1 MSFERALQFGKVAE
15 GLIAAWLQSRGNA
28 ILPAYEIEKSSGK
41 GPQLF
46 CADGDFVAPD
56 MLVFTANGI
65 RWIEA
70 KHKTHFTWH
79 RVTGRWTTG
88 IDMRHYHDYLM
99 VEKQTKLPVW
109 LMFFHSGSKPSDEDA
124 KHGCPPECPTGL
136 FAGKLFDLIIT
147 ENHRSPRFDPSR
159 VGLVGHG
166 RSGMVY
172 WAPDAF
178 KLLAT
183 CDEVRSATAALVADK
198 AA

>member
-1 MSFERALQFGKVAE
+1 MSFENALQFGSVAE
-15 GLIAAWLQSRGNA
+15 GLISAWLQSRGNS
-28 ILPAYEIEKSSGK
+28 IMPAYQIEKSSGK

-46 CADGDFVAPD
+46 SSDGDFVAPD
-56 MLVFTANGI
+56 MLVFNANGI
-65 RWIEA
+65 MWVEA

-79 RVTGRWTTG
+79 RVTSRWTTG
-88 IDMRHYHDYLM
+88 IDMRHYHDYFM

-109 LMFFHSGSKPSDEDA
+109 LMFFHGDSRPSADDIA
-124 KHGCPPECPTGL
+124 HRCPPECPTGL
-136 FAGKLFDLIIT
+136 FGAKLFDLVVS
-147 ENHRSPRFDPSR
+147 ENHRSPRFDATR
-159 VGLVGHG
+159 VGVVGHG

-183 CDEVRSATAALVADK
+183 CAEVRDAEARIKAGK